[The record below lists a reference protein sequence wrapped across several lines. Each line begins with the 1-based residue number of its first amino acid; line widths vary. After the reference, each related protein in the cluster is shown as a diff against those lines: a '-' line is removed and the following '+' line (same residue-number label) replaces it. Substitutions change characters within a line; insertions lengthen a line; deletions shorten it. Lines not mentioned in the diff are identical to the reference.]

1 MDDTKPL
8 PVRHRLAL
16 AKASNLQAVADSHAA
31 YEPMA
36 KALKESLSFLISVS
50 QSAYA
55 TELLRHRLDRAN
67 AIVALLGELTKDP
80 EVKKAVDEYFAT
92 YDQDDS

>member
-1 MDDTKPL
+1 MDDKSL
-8 PVRHRLAL
+8 PVSHRLAL
-16 AKASNLQAVADSHAA
+16 VKTSNLQAVADIQSV

-36 KALKESLSFLISVS
+36 KALKENLSFLISVS
-50 QSAYA
+50 QSSYA